1 MEMTTL
7 SEELQQLHT
16 WKEEVNEVRSEV
28 RLMRERLEQI
38 ALSEAPKDVM
48 AKVEHFE
55 NRLLR
60 QREVADE
67 MFHDLKQC
75 VKKLSDKPVT
85 IVHHDP
91 PIADFQAMQHRMS
104 TFQQLYI
111 ELKSDFNHF
120 IPGNE
125 SL

>member
-1 MEMTTL
+1 MEMTTT
-7 SEELQQLHT
+7 SEELQQLSS
-16 WKEEVNEVRSEV
+16 WKEEVSEV
-28 RLMRERLEQI
+28 RNEVKLMKERLEQI
-38 ALSEAPKDVM
+38 ALGNAPKDVM

-60 QREVADE
+60 QHEVADE

-75 VKKLSDKPVT
+75 AKKLSDQPVT

-91 PIADFQAMQHRMS
+91 PIASFQAMQHRMD
-104 TFQQLYI
+104 TFQQLYM
-111 ELKSDFNHF
+111 ELKGEFNHF

>member
-7 SEELQQLHT
+7 SEELHQLAS
-16 WKEEVNEVRSEV
+16 WKEEVNEVRNEV
-28 RLMRERLEQI
+28 KLMRERLEQI
-38 ALSEAPKDVM
+38 VLSDAPKEVM

-75 VKKLSDKPVT
+75 AKKLSDKPVT

-91 PIADFQAMQHRMS
+91 PIANFQAMQRRMD
-104 TFQQLYI
+104 TFQQLYM
-111 ELKSDFNHF
+111 ELKSDFNRF
-120 IPGNE
+120 MPGDE

>member
-7 SEELQQLHT
+7 SEELQQLSS
-16 WKEEVNEVRSEV
+16 WKEEVNEVRNEV
-28 RLMRERLEQI
+28 KLMRERLEQI
-38 ALSEAPKDVM
+38 ALSDAPKDVM

-75 VKKLSDKPVT
+75 AKKLSDQPVNV
-85 IVHHDP
+85 VHHDP
-91 PIADFQAMQHRMS
+91 PICSFETMQLRMD
-104 TFQQLYI
+104 TFQQLYM
-111 ELKSDFNHF
+111 ELKNEFNRF

-125 SL
+125 SM